1 MYKTS
6 KFFRRK
12 TFVGVLYFKCK
23 SFALIQSAVPII
35 MHCNIRTSR
44 YCIASLINVCQVFC
58 LFVLGLYNKTADR
71 ADGEMETQHSKARGR
86 ELK

>member
-12 TFVGVLYFKCK
+12 TFVGVLFKRK

-35 MHCNIRTSR
+35 MHCNIGTSR

-58 LFVLGLYNKTADR
+58 LFVLGLYNSDRADR
-71 ADGEMETQHSKARGR
+71 ADGDAAG
-86 ELK
+86 